1 MKVYKNRKSVFSLI
15 LAAVILAS
23 VSTLPTMA
31 ADAEKNETVYVIA
44 DSEGTKEKVIVDE
57 WLKNKSISQEYTFHF
72 PQITCRGM
80 QMFGLK

>member
-31 ADAEKNETVYVIA
+31 AEAEKNETVYVIA

-57 WLKNKSISQEYTFHF
+57 WLKNKSSADKIEDYTE
-72 PQITCRGM
+72 
-80 QMFGLK
+80 LKSVMIRY